1 MHDVIVVGA
10 GPSGSYAAM
19 KCAEKGLNVL
29 LIDKEKF
36 PRDKACGGIIG
47 DQIVR
52 MIGGDVMSVIEC
64 EASITDFYY
73 NWKLIQSMDSHSYF
87 IKRRRF
93 DNYLVKRAVAS
104 GSVLVEEAR
113 VNGVSVDEKSAV
125 VKTANGDL
133 RANIVIGADGT
144 NSIVA
149 KSIGLSHHDDI
160 CRFASLKAEI
170 DVTPKKAKELD
181 IVDPLKKKTYFF
193 QNLIGFAWI
202 VPNGNSVNAG
212 YGSTVSKAKGLKE
225 RFHDFLH
232 QVGLKPQHELG
243 AQIPFRTLPRVY
255 GNRVLLTGDAG
266 GFVNPWTGCGIEDG
280 MMASEKAAIMC
291 KMAVDTHEFSASN
304 LSRYREMCKN
314 QITRIKWRGSWIKAL
329 DRIMPENSSYPFWV
343 EILLKRLVYFA

>member
-36 PRDKACGGIIG
+36 PRDKACGGIIS
-47 DQIVR
+47 DQIVQ
-52 MIGGDVMSVIEC
+52 MIGGDVMSVIES

-73 NWKLIQSMDSHSYF
+73 NWKLIQSMDSHNYF

-113 VNGVSVDEKSAV
+113 VNGVSVDEEGAV
-125 VKTANGDL
+125 VKTTKGDL

-149 KSIGLSHHDDI
+149 KSIGLSHHDDM

-170 DVTPKKAKELD
+170 DITPKKAKELD
-181 IVDPLKKKTYFF
+181 IDPPKKKTYFF
-193 QNLIGFAWI
+193 HNLIGFAWL

-232 QVGLKPQHELG
+232 QLGLKPQRELG
-243 AQIPFRTLPRVY
+243 AQIPFLTLPRIY
-255 GNRVLLTGDAG
+255 SDRILLTGDAG
-266 GFVNPWTGCGIEDG
+266 GFVNPWTGCGIKDG
-280 MMASEKAAIMC
+280 IMASEKAAIMC
-291 KMAVDTHEFSASN
+291 KMAADAQEFSVSK
-304 LSRYREMCKN
+304 LSMYQEMCKD
-314 QITRIKWRGSWIKAL
+314 QIARVRWRGSWIKVL
-329 DRIMPENSSYPFWV
+329 DRMMPENSSYPFWV